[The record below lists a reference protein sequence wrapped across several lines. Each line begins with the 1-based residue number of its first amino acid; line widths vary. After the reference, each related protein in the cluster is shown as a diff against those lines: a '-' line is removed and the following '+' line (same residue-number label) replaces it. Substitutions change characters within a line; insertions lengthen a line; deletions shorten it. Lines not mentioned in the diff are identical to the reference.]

1 MAATKKTTTTKTTK
15 PKATTTTTVTTVTKT
30 TTTGGTK
37 KKSNND
43 FSWSRLFGL
52 TGLKQ
57 KISRKT
63 GVPFSKAGRDRKI
76 GAMITKGIS
85 SLFSKKDS
93 GKKGCVVYFFIPVI
107 IGLGIYC
114 LL

>member
-1 MAATKKTTTTKTTK
+1 MAAAKKTTTNK
-15 PKATTTTTVTTVTKT
+15 PQKTTTTTVTTVTKT
-30 TTTGGTK
+30 TTTGSTR
-37 KKSNND
+37 KKSNNE

-76 GAMITKGIS
+76 GAMITKGITG
-85 SLFSKKDS
+85 LFSKKEG
-93 GKKGCVVYFFIPVI
+93 GKTGCVVYFFIPI
-107 IGLGIYC
+107 ILGAGAYF
-114 LL
+114 LF

>member
-1 MAATKKTTTTKTTK
+1 MAATKKTTTKTTK
-15 PKATTTTTVTTVTKT
+15 PKATTTTTVTTVTQT

-76 GAMITKGIS
+76 GAMITKGITN
-85 SLFSKKDS
+85 LFSKK
-93 GKKGCVVYFFIPVI
+93 GGEKKGCLGVFFIPAVI
-107 IGLGIYC
+107 CIGIYY

>member
-1 MAATKKTTTTKTTK
+1 MAATKKTTTK

-30 TTTGGTK
+30 TTTGGTSR
-37 KKSNND
+37 KSNND

-76 GAMITKGIS
+76 GAMITKGITN
-85 SLFSKKDS
+85 LFSKKGE
-93 GKKGCVVYFFIPVI
+93 GKKGCVVYFFIPILVGAGVFYFI
-107 IGLGIYC
+107 LS
-114 LL
+114 

>member
-1 MAATKKTTTTKTTK
+1 MVATKKTTTK
-15 PKATTTTTVTTVTKT
+15 PKATTTTTVTTITKT

-76 GAMITKGIS
+76 GAMITKGITN
-85 SLFSKKDS
+85 LFSKKGS
-93 GKKGCVVYFFIPVI
+93 EKKGCIGVLFIPI
-107 IGLGIYC
+107 MIGAGIFYFILG
-114 LL
+114 

>member
-1 MAATKKTTTTKTTK
+1 MAATKKTTTTK

-30 TTTGGTK
+30 TTTGTTK
-37 KKSNND
+37 KKSNNE

-85 SLFSKKDS
+85 SLFSK
-93 GKKGCVVYFFIPVI
+93 GEKKGCVVYFFIPI
-107 IGLGIYC
+107 IISIGIYC

>member
-1 MAATKKTTTTKTTK
+1 MAATKKTTTKTTK

-30 TTTGGTK
+30 TTTGSTR

-85 SLFSKKDS
+85 GLFNKGSEKT
-93 GKKGCVVYFFIPVI
+93 GCVVYFFIPII
-107 IGLGIYC
+107 IGLGIYIF
-114 LL
+114 L

>member
-1 MAATKKTTTTKTTK
+1 MAATKKTTTSK
-15 PKATTTTTVTTVTKT
+15 PQKTTTTTVTTVTKT

-76 GAMITKGIS
+76 GAMITKGITN
-85 SLFSKKDS
+85 LFSKKEG
-93 GKKGCVVYFFIPVI
+93 GKKGCVVYFFIPVV
-107 IGLGIYC
+107 IGLGIYY

>member
-1 MAATKKTTTTKTTK
+1 MAATKKSTSSK
-15 PKATTTTTVTTVTKT
+15 PQKTTTTTVTTVTKT

-76 GAMITKGIS
+76 GAMITKGITN
-85 SLFSKKDS
+85 LFKKGSDKGE
-93 GKKGCVVYFFIPVI
+93 GKTGCVVYFFIPVI
-107 IGLGIYC
+107 LGAGIYY
-114 LL
+114 LF

>member
-15 PKATTTTTVTTVTKT
+15 PKETTTTTVTTVTKT

-85 SLFSKKDS
+85 NLFSKKES

-107 IGLGIYC
+107 IGVGIYYF
-114 LL
+114 L